1 MGLAGSPGLGASEHT
16 PHGLHSPGKTGTG
29 GTAAGP
35 TVGRGEVSAAAGALP
50 ASKARGLAGGL
61 LPKIPAPW
69 KTLTQQ
75 KWLSFRAGQER
86 GRSLPSHEAWWRVE
100 EAGALSS
107 PATAPQRNREPPQ
120 LMQLQSQNPSLQ
132 RLRLLLGPETQAFP

>member
-35 TVGRGEVSAAAGALP
+35 TVGERGGQCRRRCPP
-50 ASKARGLAGGL
+50 ASKAHAALQGSL

-69 KTLTQQ
+69 KTLT
-75 KWLSFRAGQER
+75 
-86 GRSLPSHEAWWRVE
+86 
-100 EAGALSS
+100 
-107 PATAPQRNREPPQ
+107 
-120 LMQLQSQNPSLQ
+120 
-132 RLRLLLGPETQAFP
+132 

>member
-35 TVGRGEVSAAAGALP
+35 TVGRGEVSAAAGAPP
-50 ASKARGLAGGL
+50 ASEAHAASQGSL

-69 KTLTQQ
+69 KTLT
-75 KWLSFRAGQER
+75 
-86 GRSLPSHEAWWRVE
+86 
-100 EAGALSS
+100 
-107 PATAPQRNREPPQ
+107 
-120 LMQLQSQNPSLQ
+120 
-132 RLRLLLGPETQAFP
+132 